1 MAEAC
6 VEVDGIPVSVDPE
19 RLQTIEFLELIG
31 EMDDSVAAAPKA
43 MRYVLGDEQ
52 YANLKRSLRRDG
64 MTRAVDVVTFFTK
77 VIDAL
82 GEQAKNS

>member
-1 MAEAC
+1 MAGTC

-19 RLQTIEFLELIG
+19 SLQTIEFLELLG
-31 EMDDSVAAAPKA
+31 EMDDSVAAAPNA

-52 YANLKRSLRRDG
+52 YANFKRSLRRG
-64 MTRAVDVVTFFTK
+64 GVTRAVDVVAFFTK
-77 VIDAL
+77 TLEAL